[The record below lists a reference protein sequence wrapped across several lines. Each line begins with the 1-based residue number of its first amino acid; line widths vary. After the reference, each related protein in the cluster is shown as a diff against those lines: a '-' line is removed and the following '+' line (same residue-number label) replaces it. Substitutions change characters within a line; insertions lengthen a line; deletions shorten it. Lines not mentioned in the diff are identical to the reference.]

1 MLLLCRRGRE
11 GGGDGHGGEDHGGG
25 PQPARRGLLSPGVH
39 LQGPWRVTLHN
50 QGAVCICTVL

>member
-50 QGAVCICTVL
+50 QGAVCTC